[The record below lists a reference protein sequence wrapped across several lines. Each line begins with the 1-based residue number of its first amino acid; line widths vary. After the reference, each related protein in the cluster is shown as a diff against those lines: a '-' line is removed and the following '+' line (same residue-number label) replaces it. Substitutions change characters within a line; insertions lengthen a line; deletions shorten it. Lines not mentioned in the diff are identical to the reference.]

1 MEQVTTI
8 EETNAQESQEITP
21 YQLRISQKIY
31 LPFKRLISIFGSIL
45 GIIVCTALL
54 WWWVLPINL
63 IVTKG
68 HPFFNRHRIGKDG
81 KPFVIFKF
89 RTMKLDTDPHMS
101 STGNDVSNQ
110 ITGFGKFLR
119 ATSIDETVQLFN
131 IFIGQMSFIGPR
143 PLIDVNPEDVIT
155 INKRKENGS
164 ICLKPGL
171 SGYAQIHKRGELDPV
186 VKAEYD
192 RKYLERFSLWYDTK
206 IFFYTLLKALG
217 AVKGR

>member
-8 EETNAQESQEITP
+8 EETNNQESQEITP
-21 YQLRISQKIY
+21 YQLRTSQKIY

-206 IFFYTLLKALG
+206 IFLYTILKAFG

>member
-8 EETNAQESQEITP
+8 EETNAQESQDITP
-21 YQLRISQKIY
+21 YQLRTSQKIY

-68 HPFFNRHRIGKDG
+68 HPFFNRHRIGRDG

-143 PLIDVNPEDVIT
+143 PLIDVNPEDVLT
-155 INKRKENGS
+155 INKRKESGV
-164 ICLKPGL
+164 IQLKPGL
-171 SGYAQIHKRGELDPV
+171 SGYAQIHQRAELDPI

-192 RKYLERFSLWYDTK
+192 RKYLERMSFWFDTK
-206 IFFYTLLKALG
+206 IFIYTIFKALG